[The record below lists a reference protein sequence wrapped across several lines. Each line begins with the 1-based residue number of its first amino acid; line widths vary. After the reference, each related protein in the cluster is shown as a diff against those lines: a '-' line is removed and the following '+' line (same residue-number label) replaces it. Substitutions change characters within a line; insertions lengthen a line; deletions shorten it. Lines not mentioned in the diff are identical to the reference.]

1 VGCVPLALV
10 PPKFWPS
17 FRFHYCWDSGAGV
30 SYKLVLRS
38 RSRVRALLTSIAFIG
53 AIALAGCTSDG
64 TPPSTGNAGSIGSFV
79 RNLFGSKSEDQPPVA
94 RNEAP
99 VEPSAPKTKSA
110 RSKPKHPAVAAVP
123 AHPAKLR
130 SQPAKT
136 ATEVPKTPPKRQ
148 AGAEPQGPPESA
160 STPLLGRA
168 APTLPTGSFDNR
180 VGSQR

>member
-1 VGCVPLALV
+1 M
-10 PPKFWPS
+10 
-17 FRFHYCWDSGAGV
+17 

-38 RSRVRALLTSIAFIG
+38 RSRVGALLASTAFVG
-53 AIALAGCTSDG
+53 AIALTGCTSDG
-64 TPPSTGNAGSIGSFV
+64 TPASAGNTGSIGSFV

-94 RNEAP
+94 HNVAP

-110 RSKPKHPAVAAVP
+110 RSKPKHPTVAVAR

-136 ATEVPKTPPKRQ
+136 ATEVPKTSPKRQ
-148 AGAEPQGPPESA
+148 ASAEPQSPPESA
-160 STPLLGRA
+160 TPPLLGGA

-180 VGSQR
+180 VGSQP